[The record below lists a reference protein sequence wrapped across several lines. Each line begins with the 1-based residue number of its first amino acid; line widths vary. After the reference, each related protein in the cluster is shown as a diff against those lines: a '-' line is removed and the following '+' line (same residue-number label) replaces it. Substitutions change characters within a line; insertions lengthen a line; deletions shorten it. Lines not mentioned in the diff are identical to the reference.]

1 MKFTVKHIEQVAIIT
16 SNILKLDGSVSD
28 EFRNTFAIINDEGGR
43 NMVLDLSKTDFLNEI
58 GMNDLSFVRDLCHSS
73 KGSFVLSCVNT
84 KAMSLI
90 NLLASEDDFI
100 IVPTVDEAVDLVYME
115 EQERELGFL

>member
-1 MKFTVKHIEQVAIIT
+1 LSFTVKHIEQVAIIT
-16 SNILKLDGSVSD
+16 ANILKLDDSVSD
-28 EFRNTFAIINDEGGR
+28 EFRNTFVILNEEGVR
-43 NMVLDLSKTDFLNEI
+43 NMVLDLSKTEFVNEI
-58 GMNDLSFVRDLCHSS
+58 GMNDLVFIRDLCHNA
-73 KGSFVLSCVNT
+73 KGSFVMSCVST

-100 IVPTVDEAVDLVYME
+100 IVPTVDEGVDLVYME

>member
-1 MKFTVKHIEQVAIIT
+1 MNFTVNHKENVAIVT
-16 SNILKLDGSVSD
+16 SNILKLDGSLSK
-28 EFRNTFAIINDEGGR
+28 EFRNTLMMLNEEGVK
-43 NMVLDLSKTDFLNEI
+43 NVVVELSKPEFLNEI
-58 GMNDLSFVRDLCHSS
+58 GMNDLTFARNICHNSN
-73 KGSFVLSCVNT
+73 GSFVIASVNP
-84 KAMSLI
+84 KAMRLI